1 MERERQEIERLRNM
15 TEEERRQ
22 EFRNNPKFI
31 ANKAAKGKYKFM
43 QKYYHRGA
51 FFMDQDDELFKRD
64 FSAATL
70 EDHFDKTILPK
81 VMQVKNFG
89 RSGRTKYT
97 HLVDQD
103 TTSFESPWMADTTQN
118 VKFHNNQAAGMKQV
132 FEKPSLKKRKMPSN

>member
-1 MERERQEIERLRNM
+1 
-15 TEEERRQ
+15 
-22 EFRNNPKFI
+22 
-31 ANKAAKGKYKFM
+31 M
-43 QKYYHRGA
+43 QDE
-51 FFMDQDDELFKRD
+51 DQELFKRD

-103 TTSFESPWMADTTQN
+103 TTQRDSPWVSETAQN
-118 VKFHNNQAAGMKQV
+118 LKFHNTLAAGLKQV
-132 FEKPSLKKRKMPSN
+132 FEKPTSYKRKQ